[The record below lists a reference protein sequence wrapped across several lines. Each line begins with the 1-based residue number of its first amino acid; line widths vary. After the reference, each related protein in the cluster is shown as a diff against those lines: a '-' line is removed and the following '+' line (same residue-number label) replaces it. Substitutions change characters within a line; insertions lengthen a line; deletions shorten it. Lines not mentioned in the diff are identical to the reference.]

1 MGAASSPQMQRR
13 AMACADGATRQA
25 AAGDERRAAA
35 PPGDS
40 LMQLSN
46 AATKLS
52 QEGEAGAGG
61 AGDGGAAAPDSLTLS
76 MPELLPSQGAE
87 LPSQPDIPIPVGPG
101 PEQTPRVHLRVV
113 LQTCGVPLTS
123 WRRRAMQPVVAL
135 CRCWR
140 CTACPLP
147 RRS

>member
-1 MGAASSPQMQRR
+1 MGAAPSPTQRR
-13 AMACADGATRQA
+13 AMASADSRQA
-25 AAGDERRAAA
+25 AAGDECRAAA
-35 PPGDS
+35 PLGDS

-52 QEGEAGAGG
+52 QEGEAGAGA
-61 AGDGGAAAPDSLTLS
+61 AGDGGAAAPDSLSLT

-101 PEQTPRVHLRVV
+101 PEQTTPRVRLRTV
-113 LQTCGVPLTS
+113 LRACGVSLTG
-123 WRRRAMQPVVAL
+123 WPRRATQPAAAL

-140 CTACPLP
+140 RTACRRP